1 MINSSS
7 SQQLKSQPLRV
18 AVIGVG
24 SMGQNHARI
33 YFHSENATLIAV
45 SDNYLPNAE
54 KIGKKYNIPYYQDY
68 NEMLEKEQID
78 AISIAVPTSLHKEVA
93 LACIKQQKHLLL
105 EKPIASTEQE
115 AQEIINAANNHNILL
130 MIGHIERFNTAITE
144 LKQRLKKDHLGEIY
158 KIDIERVGPFPT
170 RITDVGVII
179 DLSVHDIDIINY
191 LLESDPQQ
199 LYAQTQQKLHPTHE
213 DSVTSLITYK
223 NGVHA
228 ILNIN
233 YLSPTKIRQL
243 QIFGKKGMF
252 HVNYLDQELF
262 FYQNNSFTS
271 DNWESVT
278 EGEMKKIIV
287 AKKEP
292 LQLEIDHFI
301 NCIKENKTPLV
312 TGSDGLKSLQI
323 ANNLLKS
330 AKENRIIHLQ

>member
-1 MINSSS
+1 MTTEIGK
-7 SQQLKSQPLRV
+7 KSTSPLRV

-33 YFHSENATLIAV
+33 YFHSDNAQLIAI
-45 SDNYLPNAE
+45 SDNYAPNAE
-54 KIGKKYNIPYYQDY
+54 KMGKKYNIPHYTNYQ
-68 NEMLEKEQID
+68 EMIEKEQID

-93 LACIKQQKHLLL
+93 LYCLTQKKHILL
-105 EKPIASTEQE
+105 EKPIASTQPE
-115 AQEIINAANNHNILL
+115 AQEIIACAKQNKVLL
-130 MIGHIERFNTAITE
+130 MIGHIERFNTAITA
-144 LKQRLKKDHLGEIY
+144 LKERLAKNDLGEIY
-158 KIDIERVGPFPT
+158 KINIERVGPFPT

-191 LLESDPQQ
+191 LIESEPAQI
-199 LYAQTQQKLHPTHE
+199 YAQTQQKLHPTHE
-213 DSVTSLITYK
+213 DAVTSLITYK
-223 NGVHA
+223 NGIHA
-228 ILNIN
+228 TLNIN

-287 AKKEP
+287 QKKEP
-292 LQLEIDHFI
+292 LQQEIEHFLT
-301 NCIKENKTPLV
+301 CIQENKSPLV
-312 TGSDGLKSLQI
+312 TGEAALNSLRI

-330 AKENRIIHLQ
+330 AKENKIINL

>member
-1 MINSSS
+1 MNQNTPI
-7 SQQLKSQPLRV
+7 KPQPLRI

-33 YFHSENATLIAV
+33 YFHSDNTILVAV

-68 NEMLEKEQID
+68 NEMLQQEQID

-93 LACIKQQKHLLL
+93 LACIHKKKHILL

-115 AQEIINAANNHNILL
+115 AQEIINAAKEHNIIL
-130 MIGHIERFNTAITE
+130 MIGHIERFNTAITA
-144 LKQRLKKDHLGEIY
+144 LKERLKNDHLGEIY
-158 KIDIERVGPFPT
+158 KINIERVGPFPT

-191 LLESDPQQ
+191 LLDSDPTQI
-199 LYAQTQQKLHPTHE
+199 YAQTQQKLHPTHE
-213 DSVTSLITYK
+213 DAVTSLITYK

-287 AKKEP
+287 QKKEP
-292 LQLEIDHFI
+292 LQQEIEHFI
-301 NCIKENKTPLV
+301 FCIKENKTPLV
-312 TGSDGLKSLQI
+312 TGVHGLKSLQI

-330 AKENRIIHLQ
+330 AQENRIIHLQ

>member
-1 MINSSS
+1 MNQNSPI
-7 SQQLKSQPLRV
+7 KNQPLRV

-33 YFHSENATLIAV
+33 YFNSETAQLVAV
-45 SDNYLPNAE
+45 ADNYFENAE

-68 NEMLEKEQID
+68 HKMLESEQID

-93 LACIKQQKHLLL
+93 LACINKKKHLLL
-105 EKPIASTEQE
+105 EKPIASTEEE
-115 AQEIINAANNHNILL
+115 AQEIISAATKNNTTL
-130 MIGHIERFNTAITE
+130 MIGHIERFNTAITA
-144 LKQRLKKDHLGEIY
+144 LKERLKENHLGEIY

-191 LLESDPQQ
+191 LLDSDPQQ

-287 AKKEP
+287 QKKEP

-301 NCIKENKTPLV
+301 HCIKENKTPLV
-312 TGSDGLKSLQI
+312 TGYDGLKSLQI

-330 AKENRIIHLQ
+330 AKENRIIYL

>member
-1 MINSSS
+1 MTLPQTQSKN
-7 SQQLKSQPLRV
+7 KPLRV

-33 YFHSENATLIAV
+33 YFHSENAHLVAV
-45 SDNYLPNAE
+45 SDNYEPNAE
-54 KIGKKYNIPYYQDY
+54 KIGKKYNIPYYQNY
-68 NEMLEKEQID
+68 HEMLEKEQID

-93 LACIKQQKHLLL
+93 LACIQHQKHLLL

-115 AQEIINAANNHNILL
+115 AQEIINSANKNNITL
-130 MIGHIERFNTAITE
+130 MIGHIERFNTAITA
-144 LKQRLKKDHLGEIY
+144 LKERLNNSDLGEIY
-158 KIDIERVGPFPT
+158 KINIERVGPFPT

-213 DSVTSLITYK
+213 DAVTSLITYK

-252 HVNYLDQELF
+252 HVNYLDQELY

-292 LQLEIDHFI
+292 LQQEIEHFI
-301 NCIKENKTPLV
+301 TCIKENTPPLI
-312 TGSDGLKSLQI
+312 TGYDGLKSLQI

-330 AKENRIIHLQ
+330 AQENRIIHLQ